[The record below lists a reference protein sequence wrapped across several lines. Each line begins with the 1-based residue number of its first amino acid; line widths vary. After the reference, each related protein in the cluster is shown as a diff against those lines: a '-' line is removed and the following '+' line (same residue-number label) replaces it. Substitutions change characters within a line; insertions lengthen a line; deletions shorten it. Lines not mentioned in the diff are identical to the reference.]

1 MTELERYQ
9 QWCEQA
15 PLNEAGRA
23 ALAAMQNDETER
35 KGCFGAEL
43 QFGTAGI
50 RGIMGIGTNRL
61 NDFTVRRTA
70 QGLAAWLTS
79 TELPQRCAIGYD
91 SRHNSRRYAEL
102 CAVALAE
109 RGVHVYVYHELA
121 PTPMLSFAVRQL
133 GCGCG
138 IVVSA
143 SHNAGIYNGIKCYGP
158 DGCQMTDEPAAR
170 VFAEIEK
177 IPYFLPAEKS
187 FEDFLAEGGV
197 EFIAPELWERYYETV
212 LGERL
217 ATVPSDNLNLLYTPL
232 CGTGNK
238 PVRTVLGRIGVN
250 VAVVPAQEKPDGD
263 FKTCEYPNPETDA
276 ALNESYKIARETH
289 PDLIL
294 GTDPDCDR
302 VAVAVPVEGG
312 FRKLSGNE
320 LGCLLLDYI
329 LGTMQKAGTLP
340 ADPVAVRSIVSTPMA
355 DKIAASYGVKM
366 RRVLTGFKYIGG
378 EILALEQK
386 HEENR
391 FVFGFEESC
400 GYLKGTYARDKDAVV
415 ASMLTCDLAAALKRE
430 GTNLAEHMDAL
441 YSRFGWHEARVL
453 SCELQGPDAMEISA
467 GFMAQMRRELPKAVC
482 GIAVTSVT
490 DYQARV
496 TRDLVHGTEEAVT
509 LPKSNVLVLQLG
521 EKGTVILRPSGT
533 EPKVKIYLT
542 AVDADRA
549 AALKLLDDMAA
560 EMSGYLP
567 KKRLTTGRFSA
578 IITA

>member
-302 VAVAVPVEGG
+302 VAVAVPVGGG

-430 GTNLAEHMDAL
+430 GTNLAEHMNAL

-467 GFMAQMRRELPKAVC
+467 GFMAQMRRELPKTVC

-549 AALKLLDDMAA
+549 TALKLLDDMAA

-567 KKRLTTGRFSA
+567 KNA
-578 IITA
+578 

>member
-15 PLNEAGRA
+15 PLDEAGRA

-170 VFAEIEK
+170 VFGEIEK

-567 KKRLTTGRFSA
+567 KNA
-578 IITA
+578 

>member
-109 RGVHVYVYHELA
+109 RGVHVYHELA

-217 ATVPSDNLNLLYTPL
+217 ATVPSDNLTLLYTPL

-549 AALKLLDDMAA
+549 AAMKLLDDMAA

-567 KKRLTTGRFSA
+567 KNA
-578 IITA
+578 

>member
-15 PLNEAGRA
+15 PLDEAGRA

-217 ATVPSDNLNLLYTPL
+217 AAIPSDNLNLLYTPL

-302 VAVAVPVEGG
+302 VAVAVPVEGS

-441 YSRFGWHEARVL
+441 YRRFGWHEARVL

-482 GIAVTSVT
+482 GIAVTSFT

-496 TRDLVHGTEEAVT
+496 TRDLLHGTEEAVT

-549 AALKLLDDMAA
+549 AAMKLLDDMAA

-567 KKRLTTGRFSA
+567 KNA
-578 IITA
+578 

>member
-15 PLNEAGRA
+15 PLDEAGRA

-302 VAVAVPVEGG
+302 VAVAVPVEGS

-509 LPKSNVLVLQLG
+509 LPRSNVLVLQLG

-549 AALKLLDDMAA
+549 AAMKLLDDMAA

-567 KKRLTTGRFSA
+567 KNA
-578 IITA
+578 

>member
-15 PLNEAGRA
+15 PLDEAGRA

-177 IPYFLPAEKS
+177 IPYFLPSEKS
-187 FEDFLAEGGV
+187 FDDFLAEGGV

-217 ATVPSDNLNLLYTPL
+217 AAIPSDNLNLLYTPL

-415 ASMLTCDLAAALKRE
+415 ASMLTCDLAAALKRV

-467 GFMAQMRRELPKAVC
+467 GFMAQMRRELPKTVC

-509 LPKSNVLVLQLG
+509 LPRSNVLVLQLG

-549 AALKLLDDMAA
+549 AAMKLLDDMAA

-567 KKRLTTGRFSA
+567 KNA
-578 IITA
+578 

>member
-15 PLNEAGRA
+15 PLDEAGRA

-302 VAVAVPVEGG
+302 VAVAIPVEGG

-430 GTNLAEHMDAL
+430 GTNLAEHIDAL

-496 TRDLVHGTEEAVT
+496 THDLVHGTEEAVT

-549 AALKLLDDMAA
+549 AAMKLLDDMAA

-567 KKRLTTGRFSA
+567 KNA
-578 IITA
+578 

>member
-143 SHNAGIYNGIKCYGP
+143 SHNAGIYNGIKCYGT

-170 VFAEIEK
+170 VFGEIEK

-302 VAVAVPVEGG
+302 VAVAVPVGGG

-467 GFMAQMRRELPKAVC
+467 GFMAQMRRELPKTVC

-496 TRDLVHGTEEAVT
+496 THDLVHGTEEAVT

-549 AALKLLDDMAA
+549 AAMKLLDDMAA

-567 KKRLTTGRFSA
+567 KNA
-578 IITA
+578 

>member
-15 PLNEAGRA
+15 PLDEAGRA

-70 QGLAAWLTS
+70 QGLAAWLPS
-79 TELPQRCAIGYD
+79 TELPQRGAIGYD

-567 KKRLTTGRFSA
+567 KNA
-578 IITA
+578 

>member
-302 VAVAVPVEGG
+302 VAVAVPVEGS

-430 GTNLAEHMDAL
+430 GKNLAEHMDAL

-467 GFMAQMRRELPKAVC
+467 GFMAQMRRELPKTVC

-490 DYQARV
+490 DYQTRV

-549 AALKLLDDMAA
+549 AAMKLLDDMAA

-567 KKRLTTGRFSA
+567 KNA
-578 IITA
+578 

>member
-430 GTNLAEHMDAL
+430 GTNLSEHMDAL

-549 AALKLLDDMAA
+549 AAMKLLDDMAA

-567 KKRLTTGRFSA
+567 KNA
-578 IITA
+578 

>member
-15 PLNEAGRA
+15 PLDEAGRA

-340 ADPVAVRSIVSTPMA
+340 ADPVAVRSIVTTPMA

-490 DYQARV
+490 DYQTRV

-549 AALKLLDDMAA
+549 AAMKLLDDMAA

-567 KKRLTTGRFSA
+567 KNA
-578 IITA
+578 

>member
-133 GCGCG
+133 VCGCG

-549 AALKLLDDMAA
+549 AAMKLLDDMAA

-567 KKRLTTGRFSA
+567 KNA
-578 IITA
+578 

>member
-15 PLNEAGRA
+15 PLDEAGRA

-302 VAVAVPVEGG
+302 VAVAVPVGGG

-467 GFMAQMRRELPKAVC
+467 GFMAQMRRELPKTVC

-496 TRDLVHGTEEAVT
+496 TRNLVHGTEEAVT

-549 AALKLLDDMAA
+549 AAMKLLDDMAA

-567 KKRLTTGRFSA
+567 KNA
-578 IITA
+578 

>member
-1 MTELERYQ
+1 MTELKRYQ

-217 ATVPSDNLNLLYTPL
+217 AAIPSDNLNLLYTPL

-302 VAVAVPVEGG
+302 VAVAVPVGGG

-329 LGTMQKAGTLP
+329 LGTMQKSGTLP

-430 GTNLAEHMDAL
+430 GKNLAEHMDAL

-467 GFMAQMRRELPKAVC
+467 GFMAQMRRELPKTVC

-549 AALKLLDDMAA
+549 AAMKLLDDMAA

-567 KKRLTTGRFSA
+567 KNA
-578 IITA
+578 

>member
-1 MTELERYQ
+1 MTDLERYQ

-302 VAVAVPVEGG
+302 VAVAIPVEGG

-482 GIAVTSVT
+482 GITVTSVT

-496 TRDLVHGTEEAVT
+496 THDLVHGTEEAVT

-549 AALKLLDDMAA
+549 AAMKLLDDMAA

-567 KKRLTTGRFSA
+567 KNA
-578 IITA
+578 

>member
-61 NDFTVRRTA
+61 NTVRRTA

-302 VAVAVPVEGG
+302 VAVAVPVGGG

-549 AALKLLDDMAA
+549 AAMKLLDDMAA
-560 EMSGYLP
+560 EMSCYLP
-567 KKRLTTGRFSA
+567 KNA
-578 IITA
+578 

>member
-9 QWCEQA
+9 QCCEQA
-15 PLNEAGRA
+15 PLNEAERA

-549 AALKLLDDMAA
+549 AAMKLLDDMAA

-567 KKRLTTGRFSA
+567 KNA
-578 IITA
+578 

>member
-441 YSRFGWHEARVL
+441 YSRFSWHEARVL

-549 AALKLLDDMAA
+549 AAMKLLDDMAA

-567 KKRLTTGRFSA
+567 KNA
-578 IITA
+578 

>member
-217 ATVPSDNLNLLYTPL
+217 ATVPSNNLNLLYTPL

-238 PVRTVLGRIGVN
+238 PVRAVLGRIGVN

-430 GTNLAEHMDAL
+430 GKNLAEHMDAL

-467 GFMAQMRRELPKAVC
+467 GFMAQMRRELPKTVC

-509 LPKSNVLVLQLG
+509 LPRSNVLVLQLG

-549 AALKLLDDMAA
+549 AAMKLLDDMAD

-567 KKRLTTGRFSA
+567 KNA
-578 IITA
+578 

>member
-430 GTNLAEHMDAL
+430 GKNLAEHMDAL
-441 YSRFGWHEARVL
+441 YRRFGWHEARVL

-467 GFMAQMRRELPKAVC
+467 GFMAQMRRELPNAVC

-549 AALKLLDDMAA
+549 AAMKLLDDMAA

-567 KKRLTTGRFSA
+567 KNA
-578 IITA
+578 

>member
-15 PLNEAGRA
+15 PLKAGGRA
-23 ALAAMQNDETER
+23 ARAAMQNDETER

-496 TRDLVHGTEEAVT
+496 THDLVHGTEEAVT

-549 AALKLLDDMAA
+549 AAMKLLDDMAA

-567 KKRLTTGRFSA
+567 KNA
-578 IITA
+578 

>member
-217 ATVPSDNLNLLYTPL
+217 TTAPSDNLNLLYTPL

-549 AALKLLDDMAA
+549 AAMKLLDDMAA

-567 KKRLTTGRFSA
+567 KNA
-578 IITA
+578 

>member
-15 PLNEAGRA
+15 PLDEAGRA

-217 ATVPSDNLNLLYTPL
+217 AAIPSDNLNLLYTPL

-302 VAVAVPVEGG
+302 VAVAVPVGGG

-441 YSRFGWHEARVL
+441 YRRFGWHEARVL

-496 TRDLVHGTEEAVT
+496 THDLVHGTEEAVT

-549 AALKLLDDMAA
+549 AAMKLLDDMAA

-567 KKRLTTGRFSA
+567 KNA
-578 IITA
+578 

>member
-15 PLNEAGRA
+15 PLDEAGRA

-378 EILALEQK
+378 EILTLEQK

-496 TRDLVHGTEEAVT
+496 THDLVHGTEEAVT

-549 AALKLLDDMAA
+549 AAMKLLDDMAA

-567 KKRLTTGRFSA
+567 KNA
-578 IITA
+578 

>member
-15 PLNEAGRA
+15 PLDEAGRA

-217 ATVPSDNLNLLYTPL
+217 AAIPSDNLNLLYTPL

-430 GTNLAEHMDAL
+430 GKNLAEHMDAL

-496 TRDLVHGTEEAVT
+496 THDLVHGTEEAVT

-549 AALKLLDDMAA
+549 AAMKLLDDMAA

-567 KKRLTTGRFSA
+567 KNA
-578 IITA
+578 

>member
-15 PLNEAGRA
+15 PLDEAGRA

-217 ATVPSDNLNLLYTPL
+217 TTAPSDNLNLLYTPL

-302 VAVAVPVEGG
+302 VAVAVPVGGG

-549 AALKLLDDMAA
+549 AAMKLLDDMAA
-560 EMSGYLP
+560 EMSCYLP
-567 KKRLTTGRFSA
+567 KNA
-578 IITA
+578 

>member
-15 PLNEAGRA
+15 PLDEAGRA

-430 GTNLAEHMDAL
+430 GKNLAEHMDAL
-441 YSRFGWHEARVL
+441 YRRFGWHEARVL

-549 AALKLLDDMAA
+549 AAMKLLDDMAA

-567 KKRLTTGRFSA
+567 ENA
-578 IITA
+578 

>member
-15 PLNEAGRA
+15 PLDEAGRA

-217 ATVPSDNLNLLYTPL
+217 ATVPSNNLNLLYTPL

-312 FRKLSGNE
+312 LRKLSGNE

-549 AALKLLDDMAA
+549 AAMKLLDDMAA

-567 KKRLTTGRFSA
+567 KNA
-578 IITA
+578 

>member
-217 ATVPSDNLNLLYTPL
+217 TTAPSDNLNLLYTPL

-263 FKTCEYPNPETDA
+263 FRTCEYPNPETDA

-302 VAVAVPVEGG
+302 VAVAVPVGGG

-549 AALKLLDDMAA
+549 AAMKLLDDMAA

-567 KKRLTTGRFSA
+567 KNA
-578 IITA
+578 

>member
-15 PLNEAGRA
+15 PLDKAGRA

-187 FEDFLAEGGV
+187 FEDFLAQGGV

-217 ATVPSDNLNLLYTPL
+217 AAIPSDNLNLLYTPL

-302 VAVAVPVEGG
+302 VAVAVPVGGG

-340 ADPVAVRSIVSTPMA
+340 ADPVAVRSIVSTPLA

-496 TRDLVHGTEEAVT
+496 TRNLVHGTEEAVT

-549 AALKLLDDMAA
+549 AAMKLLDDMAA

-567 KKRLTTGRFSA
+567 KNA
-578 IITA
+578 

>member
-15 PLNEAGRA
+15 PLDEAGRA

-302 VAVAVPVEGG
+302 VAVAVPVGGG

-430 GTNLAEHMDAL
+430 GKNLAEHMDAL
-441 YSRFGWHEARVL
+441 YRRFGWHEARVL

-467 GFMAQMRRELPKAVC
+467 GFMAQMRRELPKTVC

-549 AALKLLDDMAA
+549 AAMKLLDDMAA

-567 KKRLTTGRFSA
+567 KNA
-578 IITA
+578 

>member
-15 PLNEAGRA
+15 PLDEAGRA

-177 IPYFLPAEKS
+177 IPYFLPAKKS

-294 GTDPDCDR
+294 VTDPDCDR
-302 VAVAVPVEGG
+302 VAVAVPVEGS

-430 GTNLAEHMDAL
+430 GKNLAEHMDAL

-542 AVDADRA
+542 AVDTDRA
-549 AALKLLDDMAA
+549 AAMKLLDDMAA

-567 KKRLTTGRFSA
+567 KNA
-578 IITA
+578 

>member
-15 PLNEAGRA
+15 PLDEAGRA

-170 VFAEIEK
+170 VFGEIEK

-302 VAVAVPVEGG
+302 VAVAVSVEGG

-430 GTNLAEHMDAL
+430 GKNPAEHMDAL

-496 TRDLVHGTEEAVT
+496 TRDLVHGTEESVT

-549 AALKLLDDMAA
+549 AAMKLLDDMAA

-567 KKRLTTGRFSA
+567 KNA
-578 IITA
+578 

>member
-15 PLNEAGRA
+15 PLDEAGRA

-102 CAVALAE
+102 CALALAE

-217 ATVPSDNLNLLYTPL
+217 AAIPSDNLNLLYTPL

-441 YSRFGWHEARVL
+441 YRRFGWHEARVL

-467 GFMAQMRRELPKAVC
+467 GFMAQMRRELPKTVC

-490 DYQARV
+490 DYQTRV

-567 KKRLTTGRFSA
+567 KNA
-578 IITA
+578 

>member
-217 ATVPSDNLNLLYTPL
+217 AAIPSDNLNLLYTPL

-302 VAVAVPVEGG
+302 VAVAVPVGGG

-329 LGTMQKAGTLP
+329 LGTMQKSGTLP

-430 GTNLAEHMDAL
+430 GKNLAEHMDAL

-467 GFMAQMRRELPKAVC
+467 GFMAQMHRELPKTVC

-549 AALKLLDDMAA
+549 AAMKLLDDMAA

-567 KKRLTTGRFSA
+567 KNA
-578 IITA
+578 

>member
-15 PLNEAGRA
+15 PLDEAGRA

-263 FKTCEYPNPETDA
+263 FRTCEYPNPETDA

-302 VAVAVPVEGG
+302 VAVAIPVEGG

-467 GFMAQMRRELPKAVC
+467 GFMAQMRRELPKTVC

-549 AALKLLDDMAA
+549 AAMKLLDDMAA

-567 KKRLTTGRFSA
+567 KNA
-578 IITA
+578 

>member
-467 GFMAQMRRELPKAVC
+467 GFMAQMRRELPKTVC

-490 DYQARV
+490 DYQTRV

-549 AALKLLDDMAA
+549 AAMKLLDDMAA

-567 KKRLTTGRFSA
+567 KNA
-578 IITA
+578 